1 MKQDVYIVS
10 ATRTPIGVFGGS
22 LKSFSATDLAIHV
35 IRSAVQKAGI
45 ETAAA
50 DAVFFGNC
58 FDPLANNIAR
68 IAAVKAGLPFHTSG
82 VSISSTC
89 GSGMQA
95 VASAFRSIRDGE
107 NDVVIAGGVES
118 MTNAPYVSNTSRW
131 GQRLRHAELF
141 DLIWKAMQEYP
152 LGAGMGVTAEN
163 IATRDEIS
171 REDQDQL
178 AFTSQQRA
186 LAAIKSGTFMEEMA
200 PIEIPQRKGDPIV
213 VDRDEHPREVTME
226 KLAELQ
232 PAFKSGGCVTAGNSS
247 GINDGAAAMVLMSQT
262 KLEET
267 GARPLARI
275 LDTTVVGV
283 DPDYM
288 GDGPVPATRKLLQRT
303 GLSLGDIELIEIN
316 EAFAAQYLACERA
329 LGLNREITNVN
340 GSGIALGHPVGCT
353 GCRIMVTL
361 LHEMSRRKVGI
372 GLAALCAGGGQG
384 FATLIERL

>member
-118 MTNAPYVSNTSRW
+118 QTNAP
-131 GQRLRHAELF
+131 
-141 DLIWKAMQEYP
+141 
-152 LGAGMGVTAEN
+152 
-163 IATRDEIS
+163 
-171 REDQDQL
+171 
-178 AFTSQQRA
+178 
-186 LAAIKSGTFMEEMA
+186 
-200 PIEIPQRKGDPIV
+200 
-213 VDRDEHPREVTME
+213 
-226 KLAELQ
+226 
-232 PAFKSGGCVTAGNSS
+232 
-247 GINDGAAAMVLMSQT
+247 
-262 KLEET
+262 
-267 GARPLARI
+267 
-275 LDTTVVGV
+275 
-283 DPDYM
+283 
-288 GDGPVPATRKLLQRT
+288 
-303 GLSLGDIELIEIN
+303 
-316 EAFAAQYLACERA
+316 
-329 LGLNREITNVN
+329 
-340 GSGIALGHPVGCT
+340 
-353 GCRIMVTL
+353 
-361 LHEMSRRKVGI
+361 
-372 GLAALCAGGGQG
+372 
-384 FATLIERL
+384 